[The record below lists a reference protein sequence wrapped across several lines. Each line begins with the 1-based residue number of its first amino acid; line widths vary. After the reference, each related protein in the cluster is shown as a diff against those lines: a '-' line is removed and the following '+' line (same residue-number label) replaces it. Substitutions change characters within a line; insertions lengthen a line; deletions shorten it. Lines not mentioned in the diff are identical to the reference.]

1 MNMNVIGTVKTAE
14 EFDAMFGEY
23 RAYFEHELKAV
34 CDSFCDK
41 GAKYKALYDAATYSL
56 EAGGKRIRPVLAFEM
71 CRVCGGNISDALPA
85 AIAIEMIHTF
95 SLIHDDLPC
104 MDNDDMR
111 RGRPS
116 CHKAHGEAVALLAGD
131 ALTAYAGKYIC
142 DSNLPAEKKSAMIKE
157 LYDRTLG
164 MIEGQTIDIDGN
176 FDTLDGL
183 LSMYRMKTSELL
195 TAACVMGCIAAG
207 ADDEKISAARAYAH
221 DVGLAFQ
228 IVDDILDVTSTAEEL
243 GKPIG
248 SDEEQNKTTS
258 VTLLGLDKA
267 RELAKEYTEGAEKAL
282 SAFENTEFLYRLTDL
297 LLNRKK

>member
-1 MNMNVIGTVKTAE
+1 MYFLDVKKKLE
-14 EFDAMFGEY
+14 EYNSKINDALIEHLPSANDGQIDVV
-23 RAYFEHELKAV
+23 RAMK
-34 CDSFCDK
+34 
-41 GAKYKALYDAATYSL
+41 YSL
-56 EAGGKRIRPVLAFEM
+56 SNGGKRLRPVLALEFCKM
-71 CRVCGGNISDALPA
+71 CGGDVESAMNYACA
-85 AIAIEMIHTF
+85 VEYVHTY

-282 SAFENTEFLYRLTDL
+282 SAFENTEFLYILTDL